1 MRYTSSAGKAAAL
14 VLTAAALACND
25 EPAPTAPVPDR
36 PAHITNGT
44 PTGSAYGNVGALLI
58 DADADGVLDFICSGS
73 LIAPTV
79 FLTAGHCTANPPGAV
94 YYVSFAPDVLPLPPI
109 SEFIVSTEAHT
120 STTDDIGVVI
130 LPAGETAG
138 IPTLDLPSEG
148 LLDALKKRGVLAR
161 TQAVLVGYGVAS
173 LNRGPLTSGLDG
185 VRKVATAK
193 VLSIQGTFLLIADA
207 HGQSGSGGA
216 CDGDSG
222 GPVFLQGQDPDV
234 IVAITTAGLQEGCH
248 SIGGYT
254 RLDTPSAGAFLDD
267 YVTAP

>member
-1 MRYTSSAGKAAAL
+1 MRYTSSTGTATAL
-14 VLTAAALACND
+14 ILTAAVLACND
-25 EPAPTAPVPDR
+25 APAPTASEPD
-36 PAHITNGT
+36 PSFITNGT
-44 PTGSAYGNVGALLI
+44 PTGSSYGNVGALLI

-120 STTDDIGVVI
+120 STTNDIGVVI

-138 IPTLDLPSEG
+138 ISPLELPSEG
-148 LLDALKKRGVLAR
+148 FLNALKKGGVLAR
-161 TQAVLVGYGVAS
+161 TQAILVGYGVAS
-173 LNRGPLTSGLDG
+173 LARGPLISGLDG

-193 VLSIQGTFLLIADA
+193 ILSIQGPFLLIADA
-207 HGQSGSGGA
+207 HGQSGSGGT
-216 CDGDSG
+216 CNGDSG
-222 GPVFLQGQDPDV
+222 GPVFLEGQDPDV

-248 SIGGYT
+248 SLAGYT
-254 RLDTPSAGAFLDD
+254 RLDTPSALGFLDD
-267 YVTAP
+267 YVTVP